1 MCLILMAAKNV
12 ECRDQRDAVL
22 ELIGPSCLQYDLV
35 DARQSQLLQEAATRL
50 GICSFSLCSQMTGRD
65 LCRGGK

>member
-50 GICSFSLCSQMTGRD
+50 GIC
-65 LCRGGK
+65 